1 MEMNLHHLEQKDK
14 ADGRRKIK
22 NRGGYYIFYI
32 FLFYIY
38 KIIWFF
44 CLYIIRQRQW
54 LHKRV
59 SM

>member
-38 KIIWFF
+38 KII
-44 CLYIIRQRQW
+44 
-54 LHKRV
+54 
-59 SM
+59 